1 MQVIPWWVQSFSRH
15 VGGATCLIHS
25 NHARKQLMCQH
36 AQVVGRYGA
45 LQNDALARV
54 NGVASE
60 VRMGMGSRIGE
71 GW

>member
-1 MQVIPWWVQSFSRH
+1 MPENSH
-15 VGGATCLIHS
+15 L
-25 NHARKQLMCQH
+25 LMCRH

-60 VRMGMGSRIGE
+60 VRMGGVGSWIGE